1 MKENTHFWCLYEAL
15 RTSNQTDSCGVE
27 KKKKN
32 PPAFCLW
39 CSSGHSS
46 GPLKVRD
53 QQVSEAAG
61 VPGCPCQAVGQ
72 CQKNRNKKWGGG
84 RRKDSRTH
92 AEKCQRLLPKTSSRA
107 GQENECYILGL
118 KADSEVKYQG
128 HRGQSPCLKHRHRL
142 SSYLK
147 MILSWKQQKNMG
159 QGAQHNDHK
168 PLANIPFLYKYFI
181 HYVLGAGIEQSQ
193 KKWINSLTLRE
204 SVSKLEKLTTTT
216 KNTYLGYK

>member
-1 MKENTHFWCLYEAL
+1 MKPWEHLIKLTAMEF
-15 RTSNQTDSCGVE
+15 
-27 KKKKN
+27 KKKKKK
-32 PPAFCLW
+32 PTSILSLMFIRSQLRT
-39 CSSGHSS
+39 
-46 GPLKVRD
+46 LKIRD

-72 CQKNRNKKWGGG
+72 RQKNRNKKWGGG

-118 KADSEVKYQG
+118 KTDSEVKYQG
-128 HRGQSPCLKHRHRL
+128 HSGQSPCLKHRHRL

-147 MILSWKQQKNMG
+147 MILSWKQQRNMG

-181 HYVLGAGIEQSQ
+181 YYVLGAGIEQS
-193 KKWINSLTLRE
+193 KKKVNEVLDSQRIYIQAGKINNNNKKHLSWL
-204 SVSKLEKLTTTT
+204 
-216 KNTYLGYK
+216 